1 MRVDSVQ
8 RMDIIDSTIRR
19 QWANNKTHR
28 GNSSVAGSRNFFIA
42 MAITKIQKTDI
53 IEKGNTDLEKAN
65 ALIFTDF
72 TGTSVSDLG
81 ELRTSLRENDSKF
94 KVIKKR
100 LLKIVLGSKN
110 IDVDPVGFDGTLGT
124 VFVKG
129 GLSEAAGSLYRFSKT
144 HEKFKLLG
152 AYDVSKKELLSAADI
167 NAIGSLPPR
176 SELLG
181 QVVGAI
187 AGPLRALMYILSEK
201 SKKA

>member
-1 MRVDSVQ
+1 MINPV
-8 RMDIIDSTIRR
+8 IRR

-28 GNSSVAGSRNFFIA
+28 GDLSGCGLRNFFIA
-42 MAITKIQKTDI
+42 MAISKTQKNEI
-53 IEKGNTDLEKAN
+53 IERGTEDLNGAN

-81 ELRTSLRENDSKF
+81 QLRAELRENTSKF

-100 LLKIVLGSKN
+100 LLKFIFGKKD
-110 IDVDPVGFDGTLGT
+110 IAVDPAEFDGTLGT

-129 GLSEAAGSLYRFSKT
+129 GLSETAGALYRFAKT
-144 HEKFKLLG
+144 HENFKLLG
-152 AYDVSKKELLSAADI
+152 AYDLSNNQLMSAADI

-176 SELLG
+176 KELLG
-181 QVVGAI
+181 QVVGSI
-187 AGPLRALMYILSEK
+187 AAPLRALMYILSEK